1 MENGRAIAVKDL
13 ELKIIS
19 ELMKNSRRSDREL
32 ARAVGSSQ
40 PTISRTIAK
49 LEKIGIIKEYTM
61 LPDFR
66 RLGYKIMAVI
76 FLKLGQQSHTF
87 SPEEL
92 EKMREAS
99 RRIEKNN
106 PCSFL
111 LVMNGMGLGW
121 NMVVISF
128 FHDYSEYA
136 KYIQTIKS
144 DAAAELR
151 QFFEPVSV
159 ESFLVDLDENTH
171 YLPLTLSRM
180 ANEIEAAN
188 NEKKEE
194 KGNETGEG
202 KVPI

>member
-1 MENGRAIAVKDL
+1 MKDL

-32 ARAVGSSQ
+32 ARVVGTSQ

-61 LPDFR
+61 VPDFR

-92 EKMREAS
+92 EKMREAN

-159 ESFLVDLDENTH
+159 ESFLVNLDENTH

-188 NEKKEE
+188 NEKKE
-194 KGNETGEG
+194 
-202 KVPI
+202 